1 MAGQKSN
8 YRYNTKGYEVNY
20 NMENLVMQGN
30 VKEGIY
36 TTSEVVADYTNVE
49 LRTLNKLT
57 NKYKSRLEKFGK
69 VRFEIRPL
77 PSGQKQKIWH
87 YNEQQAT
94 LLITFMRN
102 TEQVADFKE
111 ALVKAFYEL
120 REEVTNQRVLLERNK
135 QINKD
140 LGQVIHEYLPDNQYA
155 YSNYH
160 TLAYKAVT
168 GYTPKQLRSI
178 YHVANAQEAL
188 TSSQLDEFER
198 VKQAIASLIMIG
210 QPYKIIKQAVS
221 IAK

>member
-1 MAGQKSN
+1 MKD
-8 YRYNTKGYEVNY
+8 
-20 NMENLVMQGN
+20 LVMQGN

-36 TTSEVVADYTNVE
+36 TTSEIVAGYTKVE

-57 NKYKSRLEKFGK
+57 NKYTSRLEKFGK

-94 LLITFMRN
+94 LLITFMKN

-120 REEVTNQRVLLERNK
+120 REEVANQRVLLERNK

-160 TLAYKAVT
+160 TLAYKVVT
-168 GYTPKQLRSI
+168 GYTPKQLRSM

>member
-1 MAGQKSN
+1 MKD
-8 YRYNTKGYEVNY
+8 
-20 NMENLVMQGN
+20 LVMQGN

-36 TTSEVVADYTNVE
+36 TTSEIVAGYTKVE

-120 REEVTNQRVLLERNK
+120 REEVANQRVLLERNK
-135 QINKD
+135 QTNKD
-140 LGQVIHEYLPDNQYA
+140 LGQVIHEYLPDNPYA

-168 GYTPKQLRSI
+168 GFTPKQLRTM
-178 YHVANAQEAL
+178 YHIANAQEAL
-188 TSSQLDEFER
+188 TSEQLDEFER

>member
-1 MAGQKSN
+1 
-8 YRYNTKGYEVNY
+8 
-20 NMENLVMQGN
+20 MQGN

-57 NKYKSRLEKFGK
+57 NTYKSRLETFGK

-120 REEVTNQRVLLERNK
+120 REEVANQRVLLERNK
-135 QINKD
+135 QVNKD

-168 GYTPKQLRSI
+168 GYTPKQLRSMHHI
-178 YHVANAQEAL
+178 ANAQEAL
-188 TSSQLDEFER
+188 TSEQLDECER

-210 QPYKIIKQAVS
+210 QPYKVIKQAVS
-221 IAK
+221 IVK

>member
-1 MAGQKSN
+1 MK
-8 YRYNTKGYEVNY
+8 
-20 NMENLVMQGN
+20 NLVMQGN

-57 NKYKSRLEKFGK
+57 NTYKSRLETFGK

-120 REEVTNQRVLLERNK
+120 REEVANQRVLLERNK
-135 QINKD
+135 QVNKD

-168 GYTPKQLRSI
+168 GYTPKQLRSMHHI
-178 YHVANAQEAL
+178 ANAQEAL
-188 TSSQLDEFER
+188 TSEQLDECER

-210 QPYKIIKQAVS
+210 QPYKVIKQAVS
-221 IAK
+221 IVK

>member
-1 MAGQKSN
+1 
-8 YRYNTKGYEVNY
+8 
-20 NMENLVMQGN
+20 MQGN

-36 TTSEVVADYTNVE
+36 TTSEIVAGYTKVE

-57 NKYKSRLEKFGK
+57 NKYTSRLEKFGK

-94 LLITFMRN
+94 LLITFMKN

-120 REEVTNQRVLLERNK
+120 REEVANQRVLLERNK

-160 TLAYKAVT
+160 TLAYKVVT
-168 GYTPKQLRSI
+168 GYTPKQLRSM